1 MTNVDDLARL
11 LVPPPGEDVIIRDAT
26 IRQWNP
32 TTFENVVEYEGI
44 RLRNVDVGAGAAIE
58 ALTYQPGD
66 LVQLEL
72 RFSGGRKGELGI
84 GDVAIRGRRITPGTG
99 AAEKAVA
106 FMQSSLAK
114 SLSAQIFAD
123 RIHTAIVTGIGSRDS
138 ETFGDLDDQ
147 SGPTVS
153 NVEVVSGK
161 AIVLVSARIQA
172 THFMSSAT
180 NDGGY
185 VSVEVSGATSLSP
198 RAFGDLRLSVH
209 DLTSDGGVWVRAI
222 GSRVVEGLN
231 PGLHTFTLKYAK
243 LLSMSR
249 SLGVGERELIVIA
262 L

>member
-1 MTNVDDLARL
+1 VSELDDLARL
-11 LVPPPGEDVIIRDAT
+11 IGPSPGEDIRLVQGVIKSWD
-26 IRQWNP
+26 P
-32 TTFENVVEYEGI
+32 DTFENE
-44 RLRNVDVGAGAAIE
+44 VDVDGVIRRNLRVGSGIE

-66 LVQLEL
+66 VVLVQQW
-72 RFSGGRKGELGI
+72 FPGGRKGELGVGTSWI
-84 GDVAIRGRRITPGTG
+84 VGRILTPGTD

-106 FMQSSLAK
+106 FMRTTLAT

-123 RIHTAIVTGIGSRDS
+123 RIHTAIVAGTGNRDS

-209 DLTSDGGVWVRAI
+209 DLTSDGGVWVRAT

-243 LLSMSR
+243 LLSSSR
-249 SLGVGERELIVIA
+249 SLGVSERELIVIA

>member
-1 MTNVDDLARL
+1 MSAWASDDLAS
-11 LVPPPGEDVIIRDAT
+11 VIIRPDLEFAGWGQGV
-26 IRQWNP
+26 IEAWNP
-32 TTFENVVEYEGI
+32 DTFENVIQYRGSQHENLPVASG
-44 RLRNVDVGAGAAIE
+44 VE

-66 LVQLEL
+66 VVMLSRWQPTGGGATTL
-72 RFSGGRKGELGI
+72 RIGAGGRVI
-84 GDVAIRGRRITPGTG
+84 VPGTG
-99 AAEKAVA
+99 AAEKVIA

-209 DLTSDGGVWVRAI
+209 DLTSDGGVWGRAI

-231 PGLHTFTLKYAK
+231 PGLHTLTLKYAK

-249 SLGVGERELIVIA
+249 FLGVGERELIVIA